1 MKNKNNNPARVFR
14 LLLMG
19 ILSLIAVTTFAQG
32 GRILQGRIID
42 PEGNPVSGVVVNVA
56 ESFRIAL
63 SDNDGNFS
71 LDRVNPGDVIMFTL
85 SGYIHKTEVADFR
98 ENFQVI
104 LEPDADEY
112 SHTTPVAF
120 GRKEKKFVTESTS
133 VVTGEELEKYPI
145 IVLDNALTS
154 TVTGVETYEWGT
166 EPGLAATATFIRGL
180 RTFNRRAREPLV
192 IVDDVERDLSFLDAF
207 PIESITILKDAASTA
222 IYGMRG
228 ANGAIVVTTKRG
240 EPGRAKI
247 SLTHEVGFLN
257 RIGKMQNQN
266 AYDMAITRNRVMDLD
281 GRAPMYTEEEVE
293 MYRRVTNGEKLEG
306 MSQYRYFNTNWN
318 DELYRDNAP
327 QNRTNLSISGG
338 NNTTRYFVSFSHL
351 KQEGIWDD
359 FWAEFDWFG
368 LKYYSTQQKLNRYNL
383 RTNVDIDVTDYLNV
397 SLDLGGRI
405 DLTRRPNTSSFN
417 LLTFGNIEVNP
428 MEPVWNPDGTVYGS
442 ATARGASRYIAG
454 SGLAQERRRSL
465 YTTVNVTG
473 DLGALLPGLKAN
485 AVISFDSRENFDFR
499 QSASM
504 DQYNYKYQEVE
515 SLNDISEIVYTR
527 YRTYR
532 ALGTPSV
539 RTNDYAYNTN
549 FRTGLSYVNTFGKH
563 SVNAQAF
570 MRTYKNTTE
579 GSQSSNRYLSYN
591 GQATYIY
598 DNRYILSGNVSYM
611 GYDNF
616 APDYRWGWFP
626 GVSAGWVLSEES
638 WLNSDNI
645 SLLKLRASF
654 GRAGQSNTGTGKYP
668 FQGTYATGSGYDF
681 GTSRST
687 INGVYESTAG
697 NFNSIWETSDML
709 NLGMDFDFF
718 NKKVYGSVDV
728 FKEWRSGILVQRSTL
743 PSLFGVTAPL
753 DSYGKAETR
762 GFEVTLGHQNKIGD
776 FTYSI
781 LGMVSWNTN
790 IITEMDELPPNV
802 EWQRKTGNRIY
813 DDTEVAT
820 IYEQDYTNSYGVG
833 GWLMFEFVQ
842 WASDPSKIAT
852 SQQDAIDNPEK
863 YPYNTSSSGN
873 QPLGTAVF
881 RDLNGDRQIDV
892 LDMAPNSFTMIP
904 ELIPALHLDLGWK
917 GFDIRVVLN
926 GYLNRSVFLSPAMAW
941 SGWGNMG
948 TQEVVNVWGYYTSD
962 PTDPRN
968 INAKWPRPTYSGYEP
983 ISSDRGSGTY
993 KNDVWIR
1000 RGDFLSLRNMEV
1012 GYSLPKSLLAKVNL
1026 TECRIYLSGYN
1037 LMYKSFDLP
1046 KDVDPEKPMSYL
1058 WHYPKT
1064 STFSVGVKL
1073 GF

>member
-1 MKNKNNNPARVFR
+1 MKNINNNPARVLK
-14 LLLMG
+14 LLLIG
-19 ILSLIAVTTFAQG
+19 IFSLIAVTTFAQG
-32 GRILQGRIID
+32 ERILQGRIID
-42 PEGNPVSGVVVNVA
+42 PEGNPVSGVVVNAA

-63 SDNDGNFS
+63 SDKDGNFS
-71 LDRVNPGDVIMFTL
+71 LDRVSLGDGIIFTL
-85 SGYIHKTEVADFR
+85 TGYKTQTVIADFR

-104 LEPDADEY
+104 LEPDRDEY
-112 SHTTPVAF
+112 AHTTPVAF

-154 TVTGVETYEWGT
+154 TVTGVETYEWGS

-180 RTFNRRAREPLV
+180 RTMNRRAREPLV

-207 PIESITILKDAASTA
+207 PIESITILKDAASTS

-228 ANGAIVVTTKRG
+228 GNGAIVVTTKRG

-281 GRAPMYTEEEVE
+281 GRAPMYTDEEVA
-293 MYRRVTNGEKLEG
+293 MYRRVTNGENLEG
-306 MSQYRYFNTNWN
+306 MSKYRYFNTDWN
-318 DELYRDNAP
+318 AQLYRDNAP
-327 QNRTNLSISGG
+327 QNRTNLTISGG

-351 KQEGIWDD
+351 LQEGIWDEY
-359 FWAEFDWFG
+359 WAEYN
-368 LKYYSTQQKLNRYNL
+368 YYSTQQKLNRYNL

-428 MEPVWNPDGTVYGS
+428 MEPVFNPNGTVYGS
-442 ATARGASRYIAG
+442 STARNAGRYIAG
-454 SGLAQERRRSL
+454 SGLYQERRRNL
-465 YTTVNVTG
+465 YSTVNITG
-473 DLGALLPGLKAN
+473 KLDALIPGLKAN
-485 AVISFDSRENFDFR
+485 AVISFDSREDFR
-499 QSASM
+499 ISQSARM
-504 DQYNYKYQEVE
+504 EQFNYPYQTVTD
-515 SLNDISEIVYTR
+515 LNDISEIVYRR
-527 YRTYR
+527 YRDYR
-532 ALGTPSV
+532 ALGNPS
-539 RTNDYAYNTN
+539 TNTINYSYNLN
-549 FRTGLSYVNTFGKH
+549 FRTGLSYANTFGKH
-563 SVNAQAF
+563 AVNAQAF
-570 MRTYKNTTE
+570 MRIYKNTTE

-598 DNRYILSGNVSYM
+598 DNRYIVSGSVSYM
-611 GYDNF
+611 GSDNF

-638 WLNSDNI
+638 WLNRENI

-654 GRAGQSNTGTGKYP
+654 GRAGQSNTGTARYP
-668 FQGTYATGSGYDF
+668 FQGTYAMGSGYTF

-697 NFNSIWETSDML
+697 NFNSIWEVSDML

-718 NKKVYGSVDV
+718 NKKLYGTVDV

-753 DSYGKAETR
+753 DSYGKTETR
-762 GFEVTLGHQNKIGD
+762 GIEATLGHQNKIGN

-781 LGMVSWNTN
+781 SGMVTWNTN

-833 GWLMFEFVQ
+833 GWNMFEFVQ
-842 WASDPSKIAT
+842 WASDPAKIAT

-881 RDLNGDRQIDV
+881 RDLNGDRQIDI
-892 LDMAPNSFTMIP
+892 LDVAPNSFTMIP
-904 ELIPALHLDLGWK
+904 ELIPSLHLDLGWK
-917 GFDIRVVLN
+917 GIDIRVVVN

-948 TQEVVNVWGYYTSD
+948 TQEVVNVWGYYNSD
-962 PTDPRN
+962 PNDPRN
-968 INAKWPRPTYSGYEP
+968 INALYPRPTYSGYEP

-1000 RGDFLSLRNMEV
+1000 RGDFLSLRNAEL
-1012 GYSLPKSLLAKVNL
+1012 GYSLPKSLIARVNI
-1026 TECRIYLSGYN
+1026 TSCRIYLSGYN

-1064 STFSVGVKL
+1064 RTFSVGVKM